1 MTPMG
6 EHYLSEKAAPGLPT
20 CEIVTIGSELLL
32 GQIVDTNTSYLAQEL
47 AGIGIEV
54 RFRTAVG
61 DRMADME
68 QIIREAV
75 MRCDLVVMTGGL
87 GPTEDDLTR
96 QAVANVAGVG
106 LEFRSDLMDQIE
118 GFFRK
123 IGYEMPDNNR
133 RQAFVPEGSLS
144 IPNPVG
150 TAPSFLKEI
159 QGRPVICLPGVPR
172 ELKFLLKHQVLPL
185 IKERF
190 HLLDQVI
197 TYRVLKV
204 VGTGE
209 SAVDKIVGDLVAESK
224 NPRVG
229 LLASI
234 GEIRIRLTARAESL
248 NEAMSLIGPVEEEIR
263 RRLGNKIY
271 GEDEDTLEKVI
282 EEDLARRDL
291 TLAIL
296 ETFTGGL
303 AAQRF
308 HQAPS
313 ARLIASQVIS
323 EERRLARWSG
333 KEGFE
338 ANLEGAR
345 ELAEKVRVLHGAGV
359 GLASLGFPER
369 EGQGYRVKGHVA
381 AVGEGIEKVF
391 SWEMGRDLSPLQQ
404 WGAVISL
411 NTLRLALREKLF
423 QDPI

>member
-6 EHYLSEKAAPGLPT
+6 EQNLSENTTPDLPT
-20 CEIVTIGSELLL
+20 CEIITIGSELLL
-32 GQIVDTNTSYLAQEL
+32 GQIIDTNTSYLAQEL
-47 AGIGIEV
+47 AGIGVAV

-61 DRMADME
+61 DQMADME
-68 QIIREAV
+68 QVIKEAL

-96 QAVANVAGVG
+96 QAVANVAGVE
-106 LEFRSDLMDQIE
+106 LEFRRGLMVQIE
-118 GFFRK
+118 EFFRK
-123 IGYEMPDNNR
+123 IGYKMPENNR
-133 RQAFVPEGSLS
+133 RQAYVPEGSLS

-150 TAPSFLKEI
+150 TAPAFMKEI

-172 ELKFLLKHQVLPL
+172 ELKVLLKHQVLSL

-190 HLLDQVI
+190 HLMDQII

-209 SAVDKIVGDLVAESK
+209 SAVDKIVGDLIAESK
-224 NPRVG
+224 NPAVG

-234 GEIRIRLTARAESL
+234 GEIRIRLTARAESRD
-248 NEAMSLIGPVEEEIR
+248 EALSLISPVENEIR

-271 GEDEDTLEKVI
+271 GMDEDTLEKVI
-282 EEDLARRDL
+282 ENTLARRDL

-303 AAQRF
+303 ATQRL
-308 HQAPS
+308 HQVPS
-313 ARLIASQVIS
+313 ARLIASQVIADKQ
-323 EERRLARWSG
+323 RLAQWSG

-338 ANLEGAR
+338 MNLEAAH
-345 ELAEKVRVLHGAGV
+345 ELAQKVKMLHGASV
-359 GLASLGFPER
+359 GLASLGFAGKED
-369 EGQGYRVKGHVA
+369 QGYRVKGHVVA
-381 AVGEGIEKVF
+381 LGEGIEKEF
-391 SWEMGRDLSPLQQ
+391 SWEMGRDLLPLQQ

-411 NTLRLALREKLF
+411 NTLRLALL
-423 QDPI
+423 